1 MLSLFIY
8 VMNFRKIQYFISIA
22 VFSCSSQGMIDFEED
37 VFPILQDYCID
48 CHGPEKPKS
57 SFRVDRRA
65 YLLKGG
71 DSGMSAIIPGKPD
84 KSYMLEVLRSDD
96 PENQHAPQRWTT
108 F

>member
-1 MLSLFIY
+1 MNLRTIQFFILF
-8 VMNFRKIQYFISIA
+8 S
-22 VFSCSSQGMIDFEED
+22 VFSFTSHGIIDFDED
-37 VFPILQDYCID
+37 VFPLLQDYCID
-48 CHGPEKPKS
+48 CHGPDKQKS

-96 PENQHAPQRWTT
+96 PEISMPPKEVLFLKTK
-108 F
+108 